1 MPCQYKMS
9 NPIPTIRTE
18 QCKIHPALRSLI
30 RHIVIIEADFGNIPV
45 SIAGNYMPSPDQAM
59 FINLYTRLKSK
70 KSGENN
76 FNSVTSCTLIGAQV
90 TPFKLLVQESHK
102 TVSIIF
108 QPGGLNRFLNI
119 PMTEIFDNGYPARE
133 VVGREIEELLDKS
146 HDTIS
151 LHELDSIVQSYFL
164 RKLSQVKEP
173 LPIDGALQYLL
184 TNYNTNMDRI
194 AGMACMSIRNF
205 ERKCKERLGMPAK
218 MYARIARFHKAYK
231 ILESKPIISWP
242 DLTYEVGYYDQT
254 HFIKDFKEF
263 AKVTPTILHKELS
276 GEHIQFQNW
285 DRI

>member
-1 MPCQYKMS
+1 MN
-9 NPIPTIRTE
+9 NPVPNIRTE
-18 QCKIHPALRSLI
+18 QFNVHPALRSLI
-30 RHIVIIEADFGNIPV
+30 RYIVIIEADFGNVPV

-76 FNSVTSCTLIGAQV
+76 FNTATSCTLIGPQI

-119 PMTEIFDNGYPARE
+119 PMTEIFDNGYSARE

-151 LHELDSIVQSYFL
+151 SNELDNIVQTYFL
-164 RKLSQVKEP
+164 RKLSHIKEL
-173 LPIDGALQYLL
+173 LPIDFALQYLM
-184 TNYNTNMDRI
+184 TNYNTNMDAI

-231 ILESKPIISWP
+231 ILESRPIISWP

-263 AKVTPTILHKELS
+263 ARLTPTILHKELS
-276 GEHIQFQNW
+276 GGHLQFQLDW

>member
-1 MPCQYKMS
+1 MN
-9 NPIPTIRTE
+9 NPIPNISTV
-18 QCKIHPALRSLI
+18 QCNVHPALRSLI
-30 RHIVIIEADFGNIPV
+30 RHIVIIEADFGNMPV
-45 SIAGNYMPSPDQAM
+45 SIAGNYMPSPDHAM

-76 FNSVTSCTLIGAQV
+76 FNTVTSCTLMGAQI
-90 TPFKLLVQESHK
+90 TPFKLLVEESHK

-119 PMTEIFDNGYPARE
+119 PITELFDNGYSARE

-151 LHELDSIVQSYFL
+151 LHELDTIVQSYFL

-173 LPIDGALQYLL
+173 LPIDFALQYLL
-184 TNYNTNMDRI
+184 TNYNTNMDKI
-194 AGMACMSIRNF
+194 AGMACMSVRTF

-218 MYARIARFHKAYK
+218 MYARIARFNKAYK
-231 ILESKPIISWP
+231 ILESRPIISWS

-263 AKVTPTILHKELS
+263 AKLTPTILHKELS
-276 GEHIQFQNW
+276 GEHIHFQNW
-285 DRI
+285 DTI

>member
-1 MPCQYKMS
+1 MP
-9 NPIPTIRTE
+9 NIRTE

-30 RHIVIIEADFGNIPV
+30 RHILIIEADFGNIPF
-45 SIAGNYMPSPDQAM
+45 SIEGNYMPSPDQAM
-59 FINLYTRLKSK
+59 FINLYTCLKSK
-70 KSGENN
+70 RSGENN
-76 FNSVTSCTLIGAQV
+76 FNNVTSCTLIGAQI
-90 TPFKLLVQESHK
+90 TPFKLLVQESHT

-119 PMTEIFDNGYPARE
+119 PITELFDNGYSARE

-151 LHELDSIVQSYFL
+151 LNELNGIIQSYFL
-164 RKLSQVKEP
+164 RKLTQVKEP
-173 LPIDGALQYLL
+173 LPIDFALQHLL
-184 TNYNTNMDRI
+184 INYNTSMDKI
-194 AGMACMSIRNF
+194 AGIACMSIRNF

-231 ILESKPIISWP
+231 MLESRSVISWP

-263 AKVTPTILHKELS
+263 AKLTPTILHKELS
-276 GEHIQFQNW
+276 GDHIQFQNW
-285 DRI
+285 DTI

>member
-1 MPCQYKMS
+1 MN
-9 NPIPTIRTE
+9 NPIPNISIV
-18 QCKIHPALRSLI
+18 QCNVHPALRSLI
-30 RHIVIIEADFGNIPV
+30 RHIVIIEADFGNMPV
-45 SIAGNYMPSPDQAM
+45 RMEGNYMPSPDQAM
-59 FINLYTRLKSK
+59 FINLYTQLKSK

-76 FNSVTSCTLIGAQV
+76 FNTVTSCTLMGAQI
-90 TPFKLLVQESHK
+90 TPFKLLVEESHK

-119 PMTEIFDNGYPARE
+119 PITELFDNGYSARE

-164 RKLSQVKEP
+164 RKLSQVKET
-173 LPIDGALQYLL
+173 LPIDFALQYLL
-184 TNYNTNMDRI
+184 TNYNTNMDKI
-194 AGMACMSIRNF
+194 AGMACMSVRNF

-218 MYARIARFHKAYK
+218 MYARIARFNKAYK
-231 ILESKPIISWP
+231 ILESTPIISWP

-263 AKVTPTILHKELS
+263 AKLTPTILHKELS

-285 DRI
+285 DMI

>member
-1 MPCQYKMS
+1 MNNQTP
-9 NPIPTIRTE
+9 NIRTE
-18 QCKIHPALRSLI
+18 QCIIHPALRSLI
-30 RHIVIIEADFGNIPV
+30 RHIVMIEADYGNNPV
-45 SIAGNYMPSPDQAM
+45 SLEGNYMPSPDQAM

-76 FNSVTSCTLIGAQV
+76 FNTATSCSLIGAQI
-90 TPFKLLVQESHK
+90 TPFKLLVEESHK

-119 PMTEIFDNGYPARE
+119 PMTEIFDHGYSARE
-133 VVGREIEELLDKS
+133 IIGREIEELLDKS
-146 HDTIS
+146 HDTNS
-151 LHELDSIVQSYFL
+151 FDELDTIVQSYFL
-164 RKLSQVKEP
+164 KKLSHIKEA
-173 LPIDGALQYLL
+173 LPIDFALQHLL
-184 TNYNTNMDRI
+184 INHNTNMDKI
-194 AGMACMSIRNF
+194 AEMACMSIRNF

-231 ILESKPIISWP
+231 ILESRPIISWA

-263 AKVTPTILHKELS
+263 AKLTPTLLHKELS
-276 GEHIQFQNW
+276 DEHIQFQLNW

>member
-1 MPCQYKMS
+1 MNNNTP
-9 NPIPTIRTE
+9 NIRTE
-18 QCKIHPALRSLI
+18 QCSIHPALRSLI
-30 RHIVIIEADFGNIPV
+30 RHIVIIEADFGNVPV

-70 KSGENN
+70 KSGETN
-76 FNSVTSCTLIGAQV
+76 FNTVTSCTLIGPQI
-90 TPFKLLVQESHK
+90 TPFKLLVQERHK

-133 VVGREIEELLDKS
+133 VIGREIEELLDKS

-151 LHELDSIVQSYFL
+151 FVELNRIVQTYFL
-164 RKLSQVKEP
+164 RKLSKVKEP
-173 LPIDGALQYLL
+173 LPIDFALQHLL
-184 TNYNTNMDRI
+184 ANYNTNMEKI

-231 ILESKPIISWP
+231 MIESRPIISWA
-242 DLTYEVGYYDQT
+242 DLTYEAGYYDQT

-263 AKVTPTILHKELS
+263 ARLTPTLLHKELS
-276 GEHIQFQNW
+276 DEHIQCQFDW

>member
-1 MPCQYKMS
+1 MNNPMPNM
-9 NPIPTIRTE
+9 RTE
-18 QCKIHPALRSLI
+18 QCNVHPALRSLI
-30 RHIVIIEADFGNIPV
+30 RNIVIIEADFGNTPV
-45 SIAGNYMPSPDQAM
+45 SLEGNFMPSPDQAM

-76 FNSVTSCTLIGAQV
+76 FNTATSCTLMGAQI
-90 TPFKLLVQESHK
+90 TPFKLLVEESHK

-119 PMTEIFDNGYPARE
+119 PITEIFDNGYGARE
-133 VVGREIEELLDKS
+133 VIGKEIEELLDKS
-146 HDTIS
+146 HDTTT
-151 LHELDSIVQSYFL
+151 LNELNNIVQSYFL
-164 RKLSQVKEP
+164 SKLSRIKEP
-173 LPIDGALQYLL
+173 LPIDFALQYLL
-184 TNYNTNMDRI
+184 TNYNTNMDKI

-231 ILESKPIISWP
+231 IIESRPKISWT

-263 AKVTPTILHKELS
+263 ARLTPTLIHKELS
-276 GEHIQFQNW
+276 EEHTQFQLDW
-285 DRI
+285 DKI

>member
-1 MPCQYKMS
+1 MNNLTQNTRK
-9 NPIPTIRTE
+9 E
-18 QCKIHPALRSLI
+18 QCNIHPALRSLI
-30 RHIVIIEADFGNIPV
+30 RHIIIIEADFGNMPV

-59 FINLYTRLKSK
+59 FINLYARLKSK

-76 FNSVTSCTLIGAQV
+76 FNTVTSCTLIGAQI
-90 TPFKLLVQESHK
+90 TPFKLLVEESHK

-119 PMTEIFDNGYPARE
+119 PLTELFDNGYSARE

-151 LHELDSIVQSYFL
+151 FNELDGIIQSYFL
-164 RKLSQVKEP
+164 GKLSQVKEP
-173 LPIDGALQYLL
+173 LPIDFALQHLL
-184 TNYNTNMDRI
+184 VNYNTGMNKI
-194 AGMACMSIRNF
+194 AEMACMSVRNF
-205 ERKCKERLGMPAK
+205 ERKCKERLGMSAK

-231 ILESKPIISWP
+231 VLESGSITSWT
-242 DLTYEVGYYDQT
+242 DLTHEVGYYDQT

-263 AKVTPTILHKELS
+263 AKLTPTLLQKELS
-276 GEHIQFQNW
+276 EEHIQFQLDW